1 MLPLRFPNSCLRAK
15 VFMRKIGF
23 KLRVMRLNHVESFY
37 TFLLHFYGKRSEE
50 RAQLAMARPST
61 GVAGY
66 GLATCKEAAGL
77 PLVGAPAGATPME
90 GAARVRGTDHKGN
103 SSRSLAWRLPASEGS
118 RRLCRGSDDGIVR
131 VREES

>member
-1 MLPLRFPNSCLRAK
+1 MLPLRFPNSCIRAK
-15 VFMRKIGF
+15 VFMRKVGF

-66 GLATCKEAAGL
+66 GLATWL

-103 SSRSLAWRLPASEGS
+103 SSRSLAWRLPAGEGS
-118 RRLCRGSDDGIVR
+118 RRLCRGSDDDIVR